1 MLNPKTL
8 LVSFSLLCGAIAF
21 AQDRTISGKVVSTK
35 ENVGVAGV
43 SITVKGT
50 NTGTSTGPDGAF
62 SLTAPAGRVTLQLSS
77 VGYVTKEH
85 VVEAS
90 QNNIVIDFRYLY
102 NFHIF

>member
-50 NTGTSTGPDGAF
+50 NTGTSTGPDGACLGD
-62 SLTAPAGRVTLQLSS
+62 SG
-77 VGYVTKEH
+77 
-85 VVEAS
+85 
-90 QNNIVIDFRYLY
+90 
-102 NFHIF
+102 